1 MCSSDL
7 ITYPA
12 AWGSEG
18 IEARVAALCAR
29 AVDAVQSG
37 YNILI
42 VSDRLVDSERVAIPA
57 LLATSAVH
65 QHLLRAG
72 LRTATGLVVETG
84 SARQVHHFAL
94 LGGYGAE
101 AIHPDL
107 APESLSRM
115 ANPEKAATKFTKAI
129 GKRMNKAKYKTG
141 ISTS

>member
-65 QHLLRAG
+65 QHLIRAG
-72 LRTATGLVVETG
+72 LRTAAGQTGRGPWRARGSQDVEGTVDDV
-84 SARQVHHFAL
+84 S
-94 LGGYGAE
+94 
-101 AIHPDL
+101 
-107 APESLSRM
+107 
-115 ANPEKAATKFTKAI
+115 
-129 GKRMNKAKYKTG
+129 
-141 ISTS
+141 